1 NKINPLNCCLQV
13 SQQEQPMNLG
23 RILGGGIM
31 FKWDIWNGRSRQ
43 FKKDLKSKEGQ
54 KHEHKLK

>member
-1 NKINPLNCCLQV
+1 QV

-23 RILGGGIM
+23 RILGSGIM
-31 FKWDIWNGRSRQ
+31 FKWDIWNGKSRQ
-43 FKKDLKSKEGQ
+43 FKKDFRNKEGQ

>member
-1 NKINPLNCCLQV
+1 MNCCLQV